1 MEIANN
7 FRGRGGRRLA
17 DLQVD
22 PDHLE
27 ALRRIDLEVI
37 LRDGLATG
45 EFVGISAD
53 SMALAVRSA
62 IGGAVMR
69 ATADPDFD
77 VVAYGEDLVTAF
89 ARATEPGSQNGWHL
103 ADILIAA
110 YGSRGDIM
118 PLTGIAGAL
127 QRVGH
132 RVSMTCT
139 PDLVDEI
146 TPLGIDARPVDFR
159 LDASIRQPPIR

>member
-7 FRGRGGRRLA
+7 FGGRGGRRLA

-53 SMALAVRSA
+53 SMALAVAARS
-62 IGGAVMR
+62 
-69 ATADPDFD
+69 
-77 VVAYGEDLVTAF
+77 VV
-89 ARATEPGSQNGWHL
+89 R
-103 ADILIAA
+103 
-110 YGSRGDIM
+110 
-118 PLTGIAGAL
+118 
-127 QRVGH
+127 
-132 RVSMTCT
+132 
-139 PDLVDEI
+139 
-146 TPLGIDARPVDFR
+146 
-159 LDASIRQPPIR
+159 

>member
-1 MEIANN
+1 
-7 FRGRGGRRLA
+7 
-17 DLQVD
+17 
-22 PDHLE
+22 
-27 ALRRIDLEVI
+27 
-37 LRDGLATG
+37 
-45 EFVGISAD
+45 
-53 SMALAVRSA
+53 
-62 IGGAVMR
+62 MR

>member
-1 MEIANN
+1 MFGPARAHQVPIMEIANN

-69 ATADPDFD
+69 ATADPVFD

-89 ARATEPGSQNGWHL
+89 ARATEPGSQNG
-103 ADILIAA
+103 
-110 YGSRGDIM
+110 
-118 PLTGIAGAL
+118 
-127 QRVGH
+127 
-132 RVSMTCT
+132 
-139 PDLVDEI
+139 
-146 TPLGIDARPVDFR
+146 
-159 LDASIRQPPIR
+159 